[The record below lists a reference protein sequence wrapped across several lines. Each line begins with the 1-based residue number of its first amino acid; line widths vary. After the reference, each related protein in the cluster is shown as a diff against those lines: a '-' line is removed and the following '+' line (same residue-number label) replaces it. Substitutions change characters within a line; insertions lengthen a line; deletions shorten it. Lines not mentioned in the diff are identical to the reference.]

1 MSNYKNISLEKGM
14 YGAGGTKETVAFEK
28 APQNFYR
35 GIGDGYSLCK
45 SDCSPIWIGPFP
57 EKIVRERLREHPPST
72 GRDCV
77 LSFLDGREIPLYGAY
92 GITICAVWEDA
103 EIPPYGK

>member
-1 MSNYKNISLEKGM
+1 MLSG
-14 YGAGGTKETVAFEK
+14 
-28 APQNFYR
+28 QNFYTGMGMDLVCAGPCR
-35 GIGDGYSLCK
+35 AL
-45 SDCSPIWIGPFP
+45 IWFRPWYQ
-57 EKIVRERLREHPPST
+57 EIVRERLREHPPST
-72 GRDCV
+72 GSDCV